1 MWSKPIRLSI
11 HSREGYPMTATSF
24 PTSKAKEPTW
34 KIVSAWKDF
43 SEFTNLYPGERGSL
57 HNVWWT
63 LINAWLPVYHFFTYV
78 ACKFEMSH
86 VFASNKTYEYRGGCD
101 HLSVS
106 IARGGKRVFFFC
118 CYFAICNSIDR
129 IRRPLLQSSL
139 LLLAQSFWRRVETD
153 FVQWMLQQELSSRW
167 VSEKYILVCF
177 TYC

>member
-106 IARGGKRVFFFC
+106 
-118 CYFAICNSIDR
+118 
-129 IRRPLLQSSL
+129 
-139 LLLAQSFWRRVETD
+139 FWFNWGLDTPVNIFKNGQFYKKKIVD
-153 FVQWMLQQELSSRW
+153 FVEIQTLIVGVVGEHTDHLTSKSNCPCLSW
-167 VSEKYILVCF
+167 CN
-177 TYC
+177 